1 MLEVKNLNMYYGAIH
16 ANKDVSINVKE
27 GEIVCLLGANGAGK
41 TTLLRGITGLVKP
54 KNGSIEFLSK
64 RLNDVPTFNRVSHG
78 IVLVPEGRG
87 IFPNLTVKENLYVG
101 AYVNIKDKKKV
112 TDTEKELLKKFPIL
126 RERINQKAGT
136 LSGGEQQMLAI
147 SRGLMSNP
155 RLILLDEPSMGLSPL
170 MVREV
175 FNLISLIREEGVT
188 VLLVEQ
194 NANAAL
200 QISDRGYILNMGEII
215 VEGTSEALCSNDS
228 VRAAYLT

>member
-1 MLEVKNLNMYYGAIH
+1 MLVVKDLNMFYGAIQ
-16 ANKDVSINVKE
+16 ANKDVNIAVKE

-41 TTLLRGITGLVKP
+41 TTLLKGITGLVKP
-54 KNGSIEFLSK
+54 KSGNVEFLGV
-64 RLNDVPTFNRVSHG
+64 RLNDIPTFSRVSYG

-87 IFPNLTVKENLYVG
+87 IFPNLTVKENLNIG
-101 AYVNIKDKKKV
+101 AYVNIKDKNKIAE
-112 TDTEKELLKKFPIL
+112 TQDGLLKKFPIL
-126 RERINQKAGT
+126 KERLNQKAGT

-155 RLILLDEPSMGLSPL
+155 KLILLDEPSMGLSPI
-170 MVREV
+170 MVSEV
-175 FNLISLIREEGVT
+175 FNLIRSIREEGVT

-200 QISDRGYILNMGEII
+200 KIADRGYCLNMGEITT
-215 VEGTSEALCSNDS
+215 EGTSGALCCNDS

>member
-1 MLEVKNLNMYYGAIH
+1 MLEVKNINMYYGAIH
-16 ANKDVSINVKE
+16 ANKDVSISVKE

-54 KNGSIEFLSK
+54 KNGSVEFLGK

-87 IFPNLTVKENLYVG
+87 IFPDLTVKENLQVG
-101 AYVNIKDKKKV
+101 AYINRKDKEKV
-112 TDTEKELLKKFPIL
+112 KNTENELLQKFPIL
-126 RERINQKAGT
+126 SERLDQRAGT

-147 SRGLMSNP
+147 SRGLMSKP
-155 RLILLDEPSMGLSPL
+155 KLILLDEPSMGLSPI
-170 MVREV
+170 MVDEV
-175 FNLISLIREEGVT
+175 FKLIRLIREEGVT

-200 QISDRGYILNMGEII
+200 QIADRGYILNMGEITM
-215 VEGTSEALCSNDS
+215 EDTSEELCKNDS